1 MPAVAALVLLACCAA
16 PAVAAT
22 QQVKSVFSAGGG
34 AASSGTTRVTGNL
47 GDVIVGRAMQ
57 ATRQVSSGFW
67 VAKPHPALGVN
78 PDPSEA
84 VGFFLN
90 RPQPNP
96 ARNATLIGFG
106 LGRSDRVALRIY
118 DISGRMVRELA
129 SGTRQPG
136 IYNEAWNLRSDAGAR
151 VPAGIYFSRFESA
164 SFSAMR
170 KVVVLH

>member
-1 MPAVAALVLLACCAA
+1 MSARLCVRCAHL
-16 PAVAAT
+16 P
-22 QQVKSVFSAGGG
+22 GDL
-34 AASSGTTRVTGNL
+34 RHPVTHQPGNL
-47 GDVIVGRAMQ
+47 DGGVFFDINAARASLLG
-57 ATRQVSSGFW
+57 AGVPG
-67 VAKPHPALGVN
+67 VGVN

-136 IYNEAWNLRSDAGAR
+136 IYDEAWNLRSDAGAR